1 MEVPR
6 LDHALNSP
14 TSPCEEVI
22 KNLSLEA
29 IQLCDRD
36 DVLVSAMMQPKI
48 SMPLEF
54 GERPPGMSNP
64 QRRHPRQEM
73 GIVVVVVSHYYQGAV
88 KLEKSAFCLG
98 VVPNKKGT
106 WGLNATVFV
115 SMTGNKSQDSG
126 IAEMEEL
133 PVPHNIKISNITCD
147 SFKISWEM
155 DSKSKDRITHYFIDL
170 NKKENKNSNKFKHK
184 DVPTKLVAKA
194 VPLPMTVRGHWFL
207 SPRTEYTVAVQ
218 TASKQVDGDYVV
230 SEWSEIIEFCT
241 ADYSKV
247 HLTQLLEK
255 AEVISGRML
264 KFSVFYRNQHKEYFD
279 YIREHH
285 GNAMQPSVKDN
296 SGSHGSPISG
306 KLEGIFFSCST
317 EFNTGKPPQDSPYG
331 RYRFEIAA
339 EKLFNPNT
347 NLYFGDFY
355 CMYTAYHYVILVIAP
370 VGSPGDEFCKL
381 RLPQLNSKDNK
392 FLTCTEEDGVLVYHH
407 AQDVI
412 LEVIFTDPVDL
423 SLGTVAEIT
432 GHQLMSLSTANAKKD
447 PSCKTCN
454 ISVGR

>member
-1 MEVPR
+1 ISNR
-6 LDHALNSP
+6 
-14 TSPCEEVI
+14 
-22 KNLSLEA
+22 SLT
-29 IQLCDRD
+29 
-36 DVLVSAMMQPKI
+36 
-48 SMPLEF
+48 
-54 GERPPGMSNP
+54 ERIML
-64 QRRHPRQEM
+64 
-73 GIVVVVVSHYYQGAV
+73 IFYA
-88 KLEKSAFCLG
+88 
-98 VVPNKKGT
+98 
-106 WGLNATVFV
+106 
-115 SMTGNKSQDSG
+115 GNKSQDSG

-147 SFKISWEM
+147 SFKISWDM

-255 AEVISGRML
+255 AEVIAGRML
-264 KFSVFYRNQHKEYFD
+264 KLSVFYRNQHKEYFD

-306 KLEGIFFSCST
+306 KLEGIFFSCNT

-370 VGSPGDEFCKL
+370 VGSPGDEFCKQ
-381 RLPQLNSKDNK
+381 RLPQLNIKDNK
-392 FLTCTEEDGVLVYHH
+392 FLTCDEEDGVMVYHH

-412 LEVIFTDPVDL
+412 LEVIYTDPVDL

>member
-1 MEVPR
+1 M
-6 LDHALNSP
+6 
-14 TSPCEEVI
+14 C
-22 KNLSLEA
+22 
-29 IQLCDRD
+29 CDSDYVAR
-36 DVLVSAMMQPKI
+36 
-48 SMPLEF
+48 
-54 GERPPGMSNP
+54 
-64 QRRHPRQEM
+64 
-73 GIVVVVVSHYYQGAV
+73 
-88 KLEKSAFCLG
+88 
-98 VVPNKKGT
+98 
-106 WGLNATVFV
+106 
-115 SMTGNKSQDSG
+115 NKSQDSG

-255 AEVISGRML
+255 AEVIAGRML

-279 YIREHH
+279 YVREHH

-370 VGSPGDEFCKL
+370 VGSPGDEFCKQ

-412 LEVIFTDPVDL
+412 LEVIYTDPVNL

>member
-1 MEVPR
+1 
-6 LDHALNSP
+6 
-14 TSPCEEVI
+14 
-22 KNLSLEA
+22 
-29 IQLCDRD
+29 
-36 DVLVSAMMQPKI
+36 MMPSTLK
-48 SMPLEF
+48 
-54 GERPPGMSNP
+54 
-64 QRRHPRQEM
+64 
-73 GIVVVVVSHYYQGAV
+73 
-88 KLEKSAFCLG
+88 EKEL
-98 VVPNKKGT
+98 KT
-106 WGLNATVFV
+106 WGRTSSLAKVGRGNTVK
-115 SMTGNKSQDSG
+115 TKQQQGGDPGQAGNKSQDSG

-147 SFKISWEM
+147 SFKISWDM
-155 DSKSKDRITHYFIDL
+155 DSKAKERITHYFIDL

-218 TASKQVDGDYVV
+218 TASKQVDGDYTV

-255 AEVISGRML
+255 AEVIAGRML

-279 YIREHH
+279 YIREQH
-285 GNAMQPSVKDN
+285 GSVLQPSVKDN

-306 KLEGIFFSCST
+306 KLEGIFFSCHT

-331 RYRFEIAA
+331 RYRFDIAA

-355 CMYTAYHYVILVIAP
+355 CMYTAYHYVILVLAP
-370 VGSPGDEFCKL
+370 VGSLGDEFCKQ
-381 RLPQLNSKDNK
+381 RLPQLNLQDNK
-392 FLTCTEEDGVLVYHH
+392 FLTCTEEEDGVMVYHH

-412 LEVIFTDPVDL
+412 LEVIYTDPVSL

>member
-1 MEVPR
+1 MSTAVSSPSSALTVQAEGGTHTNRVIAPSDLSVTAEDMEDGAAAGGGTR
-6 LDHALNSP
+6 NRH
-14 TSPCEEVI
+14 
-22 KNLSLEA
+22 K
-29 IQLCDRD
+29 
-36 DVLVSAMMQPKI
+36 
-48 SMPLEF
+48 
-54 GERPPGMSNP
+54 PP
-64 QRRHPRQEM
+64 QDKCHP
-73 GIVVVVVSHYYQGAV
+73 Y
-88 KLEKSAFCLG
+88 
-98 VVPNKKGT
+98 N
-106 WGLNATVFV
+106 
-115 SMTGNKSQDSG
+115 
-126 IAEMEEL
+126 
-133 PVPHNIKISNITCD
+133 
-147 SFKISWEM
+147 
-155 DSKSKDRITHYFIDL
+155 
-170 NKKENKNSNKFKHK
+170 

-241 ADYSKV
+241 GDYSKV
-247 HLTQLLEK
+247 HLNQLMEK
-255 AEVISGRML
+255 AEAIAGRML

-279 YIREHH
+279 YTQGGAAAVRVRWVSQSGASHLQRMMSSFCLRDAAPAQVYFVCPVQSKGRQSTPAPQREDKKRTSSYEDGRPRTTTPIGSERSGTSPGTHH
-285 GNAMQPSVKDN
+285 GNVMQPSLKDN
-296 SGSHGSPISG
+296 SGSHGSPISA

-331 RYRFEIAA
+331 RYRVEIPA

-355 CMYTAYHYVILVIAP
+355 CMYTAYHYVIVVIAP
-370 VGSPGDEFCKL
+370 VGSPGDEFCKQ
-381 RLPQLNSKDNK
+381 RLPQLSLSDNK
-392 FLTCTEEDGVLVYHH
+392 FLTCTEEEGSLVFRH

-412 LEVIFTDPVDL
+412 LEVIYTDPVDL
-423 SLGTVAEIT
+423 SCGTVAEII